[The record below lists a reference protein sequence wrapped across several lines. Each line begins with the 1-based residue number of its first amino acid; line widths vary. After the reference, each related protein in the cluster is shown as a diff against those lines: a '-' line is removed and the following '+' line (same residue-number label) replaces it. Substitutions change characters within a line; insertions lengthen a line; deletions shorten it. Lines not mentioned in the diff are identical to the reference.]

1 MEYLP
6 TFAAGNRIKQIST
19 SVATNLHS
27 DYERLQALSSLAQIG
42 WWEANFTTETYLC
55 SEVTRQLLGIETE
68 VFSFEEAYRTV
79 REDYRNRI
87 TREFSTITKHSAYDQ
102 TFPIRNQKGEEF
114 WVHSYMGV
122 KKVNEKNEIV
132 AFGYLQR
139 TQLPKDKENELED
152 IQNRINEQLS
162 RQNSISHSLSH
173 FVQDENPEQGIT
185 DILADILHFFQGGRA
200 YIFEYDEEQRHQ
212 SCTYEV
218 VAEGVSPEKDTLQL
232 IPSDCLPWWADQLL
246 NGKSVILNKLEDLL
260 PYATAEYDILNRQ
273 DVKSLMVIP
282 LRASDKT
289 WGYIGI
295 DLVNQYRNWKND
307 DYQWLAS
314 LANIISICIDLR
326 RNKDIAVR
334 EQTSLRNLF
343 RNMPMGYIHLSLIR
357 NKNGDLTDFRISDAN
372 EMSSVLIGE
381 PKSSY
386 VGKLASD
393 LYPNPQVKLSLV
405 QDIIDEDCRK
415 ETEVQFPHTGKSA
428 HCILYTPEKDEIVAL
443 LIDSTEMLRA
453 HRALD
458 RSEKLFRNVFA
469 NIPVGIEIYDK
480 DGFLID
486 INNKDME
493 IFGVTREEALGVNI
507 FENPNI
513 PQNLKE
519 QLGTD
524 EQLDFHMKYQ
534 FNHVGDYYSTA
545 RTGYIDLYTKS
556 SQLYDSQGNFIGYI
570 LINIDNTERTDAI
583 TRIQDFENFFSL
595 ISEYAKVGYAKLNL
609 LDKRGYAIKQWY
621 KNMGEEEG
629 IPLSEVVGKYN
640 KIHPEDRKRINNFFD
655 NVVAGTEKSF
665 SGEAR
670 VLRRGTTDQWNWVR
684 MNIVVTI
691 YNPENGEIEIIGIN
705 YDITELKE
713 IEVKLI
719 DAKEK
724 AETADRLKSAF
735 LANMSH
741 EIRTPLNA
749 IVGFS
754 GLLVDTDNIEER
766 QQYLSIVEEN
776 NELLLQLI
784 SDILDLS
791 KIEAGTFDFTFS
803 TVNAR
808 MLCED
813 IARSMQIKVPNGVEL
828 IFDPQSAEC
837 SIYSDRNRLHQVISN
852 FVNNAIKFTSEG
864 SIRIG
869 YEVQEKQVRFYV
881 ADTGIGIEQQ
891 QASHI
896 FERFVKLNTF
906 VHGTG
911 LGLSICKS
919 IVEQLGGTIG
929 VDSELD
935 KGSCFWF
942 TIPL

>member
-1 MEYLP
+1 M
-6 TFAAGNRIKQIST
+6 
-19 SVATNLHS
+19 ATNPHS
-27 DYERLQALSSLAQIG
+27 DYERLQELSSLAQIG
-42 WWEANFTTETYLC
+42 WWEANFTTEKYLC
-55 SEVTRQLLGIETE
+55 SEVTRQLLGIENE

-87 TREFSTITKHSAYDQ
+87 TREFASITQHSAYDQ
-102 TFPIRNQKGEEF
+102 TFPIRNEKGEEF
-114 WVHSYMGV
+114 WVRSFMGT
-122 KKVNEKNEIV
+122 KQTNEQNEIV

-139 TQLPKDKENELED
+139 AQLPKEKEQELED

-162 RQNSISHSLSH
+162 RQSSISHSLSH
-173 FVQDENPEQGIT
+173 FVQDENPEQGII
-185 DILADILHFFQGGRA
+185 DILKDILLFFRGGRA
-200 YIFEYDEEQRHQ
+200 YIFEYDAEQRHQ
-212 SCTYEV
+212 SCTFEV
-218 VAEGVSPEKDTLQL
+218 TADGVSPEKETLQL
-232 IPSDCLPWWADQLL
+232 IPSDCLPWWTSQILK
-246 NGKSVILNKLEDLL
+246 GKSVVLDRLEDLL
-260 PYATAEYDILNRQ
+260 PQASAEYEILHRQ

-282 LRASDKT
+282 LMASDRT
-289 WGYIGI
+289 WGYIGV
-295 DLVNQYRNWKND
+295 DLVEQYREWKND

-314 LANIISICIDLR
+314 LANIVSICIDLR
-326 RNKDIAVR
+326 RTKDVAVR

-343 RNMPMGYIHLSLIR
+343 RNMPMGYIRLSLIR
-357 NKNGDLTDFRISDAN
+357 DKSGNLADYLIAEAN
-372 EMSSVLIGE
+372 EMSSVLIGR
-381 PKSSY
+381 PKTDY

-393 LYPNPQVKLSLV
+393 LYTNPLLKLSLV
-405 QDIIDEDCRK
+405 QDLIDENCRK
-415 ETEVQFPHTGKSA
+415 ETEVQFPLTGKSS
-428 HCILYTPEKDEIVAL
+428 HCIIYSPDKDEVVAL

-453 HRALD
+453 HRAMD
-458 RSEKLFRNVFA
+458 RSEKLFRNIFT

-493 IFGVTREEALGVNI
+493 IFGVTREEALGVNV
-507 FENPNI
+507 FDNPNI
-513 PQNLKE
+513 PKNLKE
-519 QLGTD
+519 QLGTA
-524 EQLDFHMKYQ
+524 EQLDFHMKYK
-534 FNHVGDYYSTA
+534 FNHVADYYSTE
-545 RTGYIDLYTKS
+545 RTGQIDLYTKS
-556 SQLYDSQGNFIGYI
+556 SQLVDSQGNFTGYI
-570 LINIDNTERTDAI
+570 FINIDNTERTDAI

-595 ISEYAKVGYAKLNL
+595 ISEYAKVGYAKLNF
-609 LDKRGYAIKQWY
+609 LDKQGYAIKQWY

-629 IPLSEVVGKYN
+629 TSLSQVVGKYS
-640 KIHPEDRKRINNFFD
+640 KIHPDDRKKITDFYKNML
-655 NVVAGTEKSF
+655 AGTQKSF
-665 SGEAR
+665 SDEMR
-670 VLRRGTTDQWNWVR
+670 VLRPGTTDEWNWVR

-691 YNPENGEIEIIGIN
+691 YDPDNQEIEIIGIN

-713 IEVKLI
+713 IEVKLTE
-719 DAKEK
+719 AKEK

-754 GLLVDTDNIEER
+754 GLLVDTEDLEER
-766 QQYLSIVEEN
+766 KQYLSIVEEN

-803 TVNAR
+803 NVNAK

-813 IARSMQIKVPNGVEL
+813 LARSLQIKVPDGVEL
-828 IFDPQSAEC
+828 LFDPQPVEC
-837 SIYSDRNRLHQVISN
+837 CIYSDRNRLHQVISN

-869 YEVQEKQVRFYV
+869 YEVQEQQVRFYV
-881 ADTGIGIEQQ
+881 TDTGIGIEPE

-929 VDSELD
+929 VDSEPG

-942 TIPL
+942 TIPT

>member
-1 MEYLP
+1 M
-6 TFAAGNRIKQIST
+6 T
-19 SVATNLHS
+19 TNLQA
-27 DYERLQALSSLAQIG
+27 DYERLKKLSSLAQIG

-55 SEVTRQLLGIETE
+55 SEVLYQLLGIDNES
-68 VFSFEEAYRTV
+68 FSFDLIFSMI
-79 REDYRNRI
+79 REDYRSRI
-87 TREFSTITKHSAYDQ
+87 MREFSSIVQLTAYDQ
-102 TFPIRNQKGEEF
+102 TFPINTQRGEEI
-114 WVHSYMGV
+114 WIHAHMGF
-122 KKVNEKNEIV
+122 KEVNENNEVV
-132 AFGYLQR
+132 AFGYV
-139 TQLPKDKENELED
+139 QLARAPEDQSLENVQ
-152 IQNRINEQLS
+152 IRINEQLS
-162 RQNSISHSLSH
+162 RQSSISHSLTH
-173 FVQDENPEQGIT
+173 FVQDENQEQGIVDILT
-185 DILADILHFFQGGRA
+185 DILLFFRGGRA
-200 YIFEYDEEQRHQ
+200 YIFEYDKDYRHQ

-218 VAEGVSPEKDTLQL
+218 TTDGVLPEKESLQS
-232 IPSDCLPWWADQLL
+232 IPADSLPWWTEQILQ
-246 NGKSVILNKLEDLL
+246 GKPVILNELEQLL
-260 PYATAEYDILNRQ
+260 PHATAEYNILYRQ
-273 DVKSLMVIP
+273 DIKSLMVIP
-282 LRASDKT
+282 LMASDGV
-289 WGYIGI
+289 WGYIGV
-295 DLVNQYRNWKND
+295 DLVGQYREWKND
-307 DYQWLAS
+307 DYQWFAS
-314 LANIISICIDLR
+314 LANIVSICMELR
-326 RNKDIAVR
+326 RTKDIAVR
-334 EQTSLRNLF
+334 ERTFLHNLF
-343 RNMPMGYIHLSLIR
+343 RYMPMGYVRMSLIR
-357 NKNGDLTDFRISDAN
+357 NKAGEIVDYLVVEAN
-372 EMSSVLIGE
+372 DMSSELIGE
-381 PKSSY
+381 PQSSF

-393 LYPNPQVKLSLV
+393 IYTNPISNLNFIQEIFDKN
-405 QDIIDEDCRK
+405 CRK
-415 ETEVQFPHTGKSA
+415 ETEVQFPITGKSA
-428 HCILYTPEKDEIVAL
+428 HCIIYSPEKDEFVSL

-458 RSEKLFRNVFA
+458 RSEKLFRNIFT

-480 DGFLID
+480 DGVLID
-486 INNKDME
+486 LNNKDME
-493 IFGVTREEALGVNI
+493 IFGVKREDALGVNL
-507 FENPNI
+507 FDNPNI
-513 PQNLKE
+513 PAEILK
-519 QLGTD
+519 QLDKD
-524 EQLDFHMKYQ
+524 EQIDFHMTYQ
-534 FNHVGDYYSTA
+534 FDRVNDYYETTHNRS
-545 RTGYIDLYTKS
+545 IDLYTKS
-556 SQLYDSQGNFIGYI
+556 SQLFDSQGNFSGYVF
-570 LINIDNTERTDAI
+570 INIDNTERTDAI
-583 TRIQDFENFFSL
+583 TRIKDFENFFSL
-595 ISEYAKVGYAKLNL
+595 ISEYAKVGYAKLNFMN
-609 LDKRGYAIKQWY
+609 KQGYAIKQWF

-629 IPLSEVVGKYN
+629 TPLSQIVGTYG
-640 KIHPEDRKRINNFFD
+640 KIHPDDRKKISAFYRNML
-655 NVVAGTEKSF
+655 AGTEKSF
-665 SGEAR
+665 RGEMR
-670 VLRRGTTDQWNWVR
+670 VLRPGTTDEWNWVR

-691 YNPENGEIEIIGIN
+691 YDPENQEIEIIGIN

-719 DAKEK
+719 EAKDK

-754 GLLVDTDNIEER
+754 GLLVDTDNVEER

-881 ADTGIGIEQQ
+881 ADTGIGIDQQ
-891 QASHI
+891 QGSHI